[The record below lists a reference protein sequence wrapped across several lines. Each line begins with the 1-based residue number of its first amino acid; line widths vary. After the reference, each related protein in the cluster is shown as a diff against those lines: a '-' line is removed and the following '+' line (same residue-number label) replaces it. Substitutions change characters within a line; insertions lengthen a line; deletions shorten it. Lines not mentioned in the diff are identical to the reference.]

1 MNAVISVIG
10 KDRVGIIARL
20 ANICADNNVN
30 INDKNAA
37 AASLADGTNIFYLDS
52 NPMFTDEEGFLKA
65 DLTFDGV
72 HLYANNYEA
81 WKEFFMEHG
90 VVKNDEGSTGNSIK

>member
-30 INDKNAA
+30 INDITQKVLHETFTMIMWVSMDEKSEKDFV
-37 AASLADGTNIFYLDS
+37 SLAKEIEEAGAEMGLVIHVMHEDVFDS
-52 NPMFTDEEGFLKA
+52 M
-65 DLTFDGV
+65 
-72 HLYANNYEA
+72 HR
-81 WKEFFMEHG
+81 
-90 VVKNDEGSTGNSIK
+90 I

>member
-30 INDKNAA
+30 INDITQKVLHETFTMIMWVSMDEKSEKDFV
-37 AASLADGTNIFYLDS
+37 SLANEIEEAGKEMGLVIHVMHEDVFDS
-52 NPMFTDEEGFLKA
+52 M
-65 DLTFDGV
+65 
-72 HLYANNYEA
+72 HR
-81 WKEFFMEHG
+81 
-90 VVKNDEGSTGNSIK
+90 I

>member
-30 INDKNAA
+30 INDITQKVLHETFTMIMWVSMDEKSEKDFV
-37 AASLADGTNIFYLDS
+37 SLAKEIEEAGAEMGLVVHVMHEDVFDS
-52 NPMFTDEEGFLKA
+52 M
-65 DLTFDGV
+65 
-72 HLYANNYEA
+72 HR
-81 WKEFFMEHG
+81 
-90 VVKNDEGSTGNSIK
+90 I